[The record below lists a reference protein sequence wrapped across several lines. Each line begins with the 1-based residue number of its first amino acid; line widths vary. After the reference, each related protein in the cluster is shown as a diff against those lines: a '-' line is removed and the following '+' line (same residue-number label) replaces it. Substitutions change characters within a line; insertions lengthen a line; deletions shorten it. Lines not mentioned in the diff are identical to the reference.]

1 MSGSAGPAT
10 RRRIIAFGGGGFT
23 DGGQDSPLEDYVVSM
38 LDSRAPRICLLPTAG
53 GDPDEQVSRFN
64 LAFRA
69 RGCEPSHIALFRLG
83 SEPVDIREHLLSQ
96 DAIYVGGG
104 SMLNLLAIWRAHGV
118 DAILRE
124 AWMSGVL
131 LAGVSAGSMCWFEK
145 GITSSHGRPASS
157 EGLGLLPGSNSVHFD
172 SQPERRVAY
181 RAAVR
186 AGIPGGFGVDDGVG
200 LRFEK
205 TTLAEVVTARPG
217 SRAYRVEM
225 RGGEVAETPLEPT
238 LLPGAGEE
246 PGASSIADFRLERE
260 RRQAWARS
268 GRRQ

>member
-1 MSGSAGPAT
+1 MSGRPGPPP

-23 DGGQDSPLEDYVVSM
+23 DGGQDSPLEDYLVSM
-38 LDSRAPRICLLPTAG
+38 LDSAAPRVCLLPTAS
-53 GDPDEQVSRFN
+53 GDPGEQVSRFN

-69 RGCEPSHIALFRLG
+69 RGCEPSHISLFRLG
-83 SEPVDIREHLLSQ
+83 SEPVDIREHLLAQ

-131 LAGVSAGSMCWFEK
+131 LAGVSAGSMCWFES
-145 GITSSHGRPASS
+145 GITSSHGQPASC
-157 EGLGLLPGSNSVHFD
+157 EGLGLLPGSNSVHND
-172 SQPERRVAY
+172 SEPERRVAY
-181 RAAVR
+181 RACIR
-186 AGIPGGFGVDDGVG
+186 AGVAGGFGVDDGVG
-200 LRFEK
+200 LRFEQ

-225 RGGEVAETPLEPT
+225 RAGEVAETPLEPT
-238 LLPGAGEE
+238 LLPGVGEAAV
-246 PGASSIADFRLERE
+246 PSSIADFRRERE

-268 GRRQ
+268 GRR